1 MIHSH
6 YQPRPS
12 KPTIDLGG
20 TCHHQAW
27 YLRRLMSMYND
38 ITRRVHLP
46 RELAIRRIMAATGV
60 DLSLYGPSSC
70 DTLEETPVDGDEYE
84 AEGCEGEECQESE
97 GEKED
102 DPCCSASASDVVMIL
117 CIFRSLSNHLRPQT
131 QLKHKPFPCPFH
143 LPSSIFH
150 LRL

>member
-60 DLSLYGPSSC
+60 IFPYMVHP
-70 DTLEETPVDGDEYE
+70 PV
-84 AEGCEGEECQESE
+84 
-97 GEKED
+97 
-102 DPCCSASASDVVMIL
+102 IL
-117 CIFRSLSNHLRPQT
+117 WRRRQ
-131 QLKHKPFPCPFH
+131 
-143 LPSSIFH
+143 
-150 LRL
+150 